1 MCDKCKALE
10 AEVEKLRMQLTA
22 CGVAALS
29 NTAESI
35 KTNRLPQEHPFYSA
49 SYGDVC
55 RAVDR
60 EMELRAEVERLKDDF
75 AMGNRLYAQKC
86 DQHMISETAIAN
98 LHNVICER
106 DEQIAA
112 LVTALDEA
120 TKCTYCDGSGAYQI
134 AEDVDDSYFEEC
146 PNCRGKGRFYENITP
161 ASRTVVERWLKD
173 IK

>member
-112 LVTALDEA
+112 LVTALNDYYQAWLYHIEYLKPTGLYDPDEI
-120 TKCTYCDGSGAYQI
+120 S
-134 AEDVDDSYFEEC
+134 
-146 PNCRGKGRFYENITP
+146 P
-161 ASRTVVERWLKD
+161 ASRAVAEKWLK
-173 IK
+173 KEEE

>member
-1 MCDKCKALE
+1 MMCDKCKALE

-120 TKCTYCDGSGAYQI
+120 TTVRIPAIGIYPPDKERDLSRL
-134 AEDVDDSYFEEC
+134 S
-146 PNCRGKGRFYENITP
+146 R
-161 ASRTVVERWLKD
+161 ASRAVAEKWLAKKEER
-173 IK
+173 

>member
-1 MCDKCKALE
+1 MMCDKCKALE

-112 LVTALDEA
+112 LVTALNDYYQAWLYHIEYLKPTGLYDPDEI
-120 TKCTYCDGSGAYQI
+120 S
-134 AEDVDDSYFEEC
+134 
-146 PNCRGKGRFYENITP
+146 P
-161 ASRTVVERWLKD
+161 ASRAVAEKWLK
-173 IK
+173 KEEE